1 VALRCAARRRWR
13 TALAASGAL
22 ALLYLAPTALVTVPA
37 RISVSCCSA
46 DCGRRPPAGLIVCLV
61 RDDRALRLGSL
72 ALLGA
77 TIAKVFLY
85 DLAALE
91 SLYRVGSFI
100 ALGLLLLLAAGL
112 WQRMRPRPL
121 PDLRT
126 APPALR

>member
-1 VALRCAARRRWR
+1 MTLLYLASAALVTPFDGDLGQALLSGLWATTGLTALVVGLLRDERALR
-13 TALAASGAL
+13 LGAL
-22 ALLYLAPTALVTVPA
+22 ALLGT
-37 RISVSCCSA
+37 
-46 DCGRRPPAGLIVCLV
+46 
-61 RDDRALRLGSL
+61 
-72 ALLGA
+72 

-112 WQRMRPRPL
+112 WQRMRPRAL